1 MAHIGFDGKNASERK
16 GIAPMPYYVFAGT
29 TGTRIAVTDDKS
41 GRKIPR
47 RSVGAWVFQKELNLN
62 RREDGTRIAM
72 TEAEMAD
79 AIKRYGYFFWPPPKK
94 GEGP

>member
-1 MAHIGFDGKNASERK
+1 MGKMQPNRK
-16 GIAPMPYYVFAGT
+16 GLRRWRITCSP
-29 TGTRIAVTDDKS
+29 GTRIAVTDDKS
-41 GRKIPR
+41 GRKIPPH
-47 RSVGAWVFQKELNLN
+47 SVGAWVFQKELNLN